1 MKLTLNFSW
10 WYGRTVN
17 LILPAGVSWATT
29 GSWPQ
34 PTPDPST
41 GKLKHKS
48 TFWVRQKQQKW
59 QKLHLRVGGLTSDRE
74 VQGDG
79 AQGAAGRDRMAT
91 ECMNPVLHHQVD
103 EILTCWCVSSER
115 QCAFF
120 LIREQ
125 NPPFLFSPSFNLS
138 YLCGFVLCGFTSD
151 SPFPARWTSVSYSQR
166 TLPALHSQIDTAP
179 CRRPDL
185 SPTKGNHEGSLR
197 GPWSIYTQRQEES
210 NYFHFTVQKETL
222 HIKQTSPENWP
233 NIDLKCGCGQ
243 NMLRWIIF
251 IPVVVVLVI
260 LDFKTG

>member
-10 WYGRTVN
+10 WYGRTVS
-17 LILPAGVSWATT
+17 LISPAGVSWATT

-79 AQGAAGRDRMAT
+79 AQGAAGRDRTAT
-91 ECMNPVLHHQVD
+91 ECANPVLHHQVD
-103 EILTCWCVSSER
+103 EILPCWCVPSER

-125 NPPFLFSPSFNLS
+125 NPPFLFSPSFDLR

-151 SPFPARWTSVSYSQR
+151 SPFPARWTSVSYSPR

-185 SPTKGNHEGSLR
+185 SPTKGNHGSSSR
-197 GPWSIYTQRQEES
+197 GPWRR
-210 NYFHFTVQKETL
+210 N
-222 HIKQTSPENWP
+222 TSY
-233 NIDLKCGCGQ
+233 
-243 NMLRWIIF
+243 
-251 IPVVVVLVI
+251 
-260 LDFKTG
+260 KTDVTWEVT